1 MRRSFETA
9 EPLYQAA
16 YMLGGLQFRGL
27 RAELVDSGRMT
38 DRQFHD
44 AVLHEGNMPV
54 VMVRA
59 LLDRP
64 IAHERRRTRVA
75 VLRFAFR

>member
-1 MRRSFETA
+1 
-9 EPLYQAA
+9 
-16 YMLGGLQFRGL
+16 
-27 RAELVDSGRMT
+27 MT

-59 LLDRP
+59 LLTNQSLTKDGVPDWRFYDSLSG
-64 IAHERRRTRVA
+64 EQRVA
-75 VLRFAFR
+75 GAAP